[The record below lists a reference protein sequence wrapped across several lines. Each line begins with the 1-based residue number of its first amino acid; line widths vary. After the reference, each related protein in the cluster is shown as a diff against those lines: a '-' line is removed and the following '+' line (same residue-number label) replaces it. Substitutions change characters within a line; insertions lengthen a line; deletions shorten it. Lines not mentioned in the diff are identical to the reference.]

1 MIKFCKYHF
10 FLLCISFSLASCQT
24 VGKLEK
30 FPTMTFTHLS
40 KIRLLVRDIKILE
53 LQKNQITPPYITH
66 QFPISPAKA
75 TRRWAKDKLQIGG
88 KKNTA
93 RLIIKIAE
101 AKQIPLK
108 IDKTFVGSFKNQQ
121 SDRYETELSAKLEIL
136 NEKKEI
142 EAVVEAEAQH
152 FKTVSEATS
161 LSDRR
166 KIWYNMIEV
175 LMNEFNKE
183 IDKNINNNFQ
193 RYLIK

>member
-1 MIKFCKYHF
+1 MNKFFKYY
-10 FLLCISFSLASCQT
+10 FLVLCISFSLTSCQT
-24 VGKLEK
+24 IGKLEK

-40 KIRLLVRDIKILE
+40 KLRLLVRDIKIIE

-75 TRRWAKDKLQIGG
+75 TRRWARDRLQIGG

-101 AKQIPLK
+101 AKQIPLE
-108 IDKTFVGSFKNQQ
+108 IDKTFAGSFKNQQ
-121 SDRYETELSAKLEIL
+121 SDRYETEIFAKLEIL

-142 EAVVEAEAQH
+142 EAGVEAKAQH
-152 FKTVSEATS
+152 FKSVAEATS

-193 RYLIK
+193 KYLIK

>member
-1 MIKFCKYHF
+1 M
-10 FLLCISFSLASCQT
+10 CISFSLVSCQT

-101 AKQIPLK
+101 AKQVPLK

-121 SDRYETELSAKLEIL
+121 SDRYETEISAKLEIL

-142 EAVVEAEAQH
+142 KAVVEAKAEH

-193 RYLIK
+193 KYLIK

>member
-1 MIKFCKYHF
+1 M
-10 FLLCISFSLASCQT
+10 CISFSLVSCQT

-66 QFPISPAKA
+66 QFPISPAEA

-121 SDRYETELSAKLEIL
+121 SDRYETEISAKLEIL

-142 EAVVEAEAQH
+142 KAVVEAKAEH

-193 RYLIK
+193 KYLIK

>member
-1 MIKFCKYHF
+1 M
-10 FLLCISFSLASCQT
+10 CISFSLASCQT

-121 SDRYETELSAKLEIL
+121 SDRYETEISAKLEIL

>member
-10 FLLCISFSLASCQT
+10 FLLCILFSSTSCQT

-40 KIRLLVRDIKILE
+40 KMRLLVRDIKILE

-66 QFPISPAKA
+66 QFPISPAEA

-121 SDRYETELSAKLEIL
+121 SDRYETGIFAKLEIL

-142 EAVVEAEAQH
+142 KAMVEAKAEH

-193 RYLIK
+193 KYLIK

>member
-1 MIKFCKYHF
+1 MNKFFKYY
-10 FLLCISFSLASCQT
+10 FLVLCISFSLTSCQT
-24 VGKLEK
+24 IGKLEK

-40 KIRLLVRDIKILE
+40 KLRLLVRDIKILE
-53 LQKNQITPPYITH
+53 LQKSQITPPYITH

-75 TRRWAKDKLQIGG
+75 TRRWARDRLQIGG

-101 AKQIPLK
+101 AKQIPLE
-108 IDKTFVGSFKNQQ
+108 IDKTFAGSFKNQQ
-121 SDRYETELSAKLEIL
+121 SDRYETEIFAKLEIL

-142 EAVVEAEAQH
+142 EAGVEAKAQH
-152 FKTVSEATS
+152 FKSVAEATS

-193 RYLIK
+193 KYLIK